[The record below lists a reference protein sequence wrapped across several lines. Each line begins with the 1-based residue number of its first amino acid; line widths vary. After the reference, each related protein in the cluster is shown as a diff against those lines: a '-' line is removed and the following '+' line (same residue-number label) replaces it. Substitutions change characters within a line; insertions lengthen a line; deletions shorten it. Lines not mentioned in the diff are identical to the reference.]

1 MAACLY
7 LCDLELK
14 MPIKLFPYVHE
25 KFEIQVY
32 KKPKNLRLLRE
43 THISFTGS
51 PRKHPYD
58 PDRVILITD
67 PYSKITS
74 YYEFKTAD
82 ISYVEEIMNLVDIDG
97 DIVPMARV
105 WVRKKSIGARASLF
119 IVDDTTV

>member
-1 MAACLY
+1 
-7 LCDLELK
+7 
-14 MPIKLFPYVHE
+14 MPISHFPEEHE

-32 KKPKNLRLLRE
+32 KKPKSIKLLRE
-43 THISFTGS
+43 THIAFTGS

-82 ISYVEEIMNLVDIDG
+82 ISYVEEMANLVDMEGETVIMTK
-97 DIVPMARV
+97 I
-105 WVRKKSIGARASLF
+105 WVKKKSIGARASLF